1 MHVIT
6 PISAERTIANMTART
21 AVGAGA
27 PASAPDAAQ
36 TREG

>member
-21 AVGAGA
+21 AVGAERAGRG
-27 PASAPDAAQ
+27 SD
-36 TREG
+36 EGRMM

>member
-6 PISAERTIANMTART
+6 PLSAERTIANMTART
-21 AVGAGA
+21 AVGA
-27 PASAPDAAQ
+27 SAPDAAQ

>member
-1 MHVIT
+1 MHVVT

-21 AVGAGA
+21 AVGAVA
-27 PASAPDAAQ
+27 PAGAPDAAQ